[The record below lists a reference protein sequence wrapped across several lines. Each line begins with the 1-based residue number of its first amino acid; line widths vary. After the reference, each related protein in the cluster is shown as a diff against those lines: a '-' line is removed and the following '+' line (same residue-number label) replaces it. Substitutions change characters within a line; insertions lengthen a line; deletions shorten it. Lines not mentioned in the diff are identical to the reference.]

1 MLVGKEL
8 IIIGSGIRISFA
20 MGESGLDITGQV

>member
-8 IIIGSGIRISFA
+8 LLIGRGIRSFA
-20 MGESGLDITGQV
+20 MRERGLDITGQV